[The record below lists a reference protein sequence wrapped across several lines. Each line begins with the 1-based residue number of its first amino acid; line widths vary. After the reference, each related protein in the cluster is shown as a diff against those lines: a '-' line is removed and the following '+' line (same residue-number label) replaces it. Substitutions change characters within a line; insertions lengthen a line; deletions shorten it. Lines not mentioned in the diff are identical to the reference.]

1 MSIKISDL
9 PSAAIANDADVIPL
23 VQGGT
28 TKKAAISLVR
38 PAFGTGPTDACVG
51 NDSRLSDSRM
61 PTGSASGDLTGNY
74 PGPVLT
80 TTGVAAL
87 TYGSASQVAQFTVD
101 AKGRIT
107 TAADIAITPT
117 AIGAVGT
124 SQLAANV
131 ATFLSIPSS
140 ANLAAAL
147 TDEVGTGS
155 VVFASGTVGSGSAV
169 LASGT
174 LGSGSVVLASGIT
187 GTGSVVLASG
197 TLGTGSA
204 VLASAVT
211 GTGNA
216 VLATSPTV
224 QEPSINGYTEGV
236 VPLTISGGTA
246 TINIATGTVVTATL
260 ASGTATTLTL
270 PTVSA
275 GKSFVLYL
283 KQPSSG
289 SVGSVTFVTSPV
301 GNIVWPGGIVP
312 AMTATLG
319 KLDIFSFVSD
329 GAKWYGNVSK
339 NYTY

>member
-51 NDSRLSDSRM
+51 NDSRLSDSRI

-169 LASGT
+169 LASG
-174 LGSGSVVLASGIT
+174 IT

-236 VPLTISGGTA
+236 VPLAISGGTA

-270 PTVSA
+270 PPVSA

>member
-1 MSIKISDL
+1 MSIKISNL
-9 PSAAIANDADVIPL
+9 PPAVSVNDADLVPI

-28 TKKAAISLVR
+28 TKKATANLIKT
-38 PAFGTGPTDACVG
+38 AFGTSAGTACEG
-51 NDSRLSDSRM
+51 NDVRLSDSRS
-61 PTGSASGDLTGNY
+61 PSGAASGDLTGSY

-87 TYGSASQVAQFTVD
+87 TYGSSSQVGQFTVD

-107 TAADIAITPT
+107 TAAAVAIAPD
-117 AIGAVGT
+117 AIGAVST
-124 SQLAANV
+124 SQLATNV
-131 ATFLSIPSS
+131 ATFLSTPSS

-147 TDEVGTGS
+147 TDEVGAGS
-155 VVFASGTVGSGSAV
+155 VVFASGTVGSGS
-169 LASGT
+169 
-174 LGSGSVVLASGIT
+174 VVLASGVT
-187 GTGSVVLASG
+187 GTGDVVLASG

-211 GTGNA
+211 GTGSA
-216 VLATSPTV
+216 MLATLPTV
-224 QEPSINGYTEGV
+224 QEPTINGYTEGV

-270 PTVSA
+270 PPVSA

-289 SVGSVTFVTSPV
+289 SVGTVTFVTSPS

-312 AMTATLG
+312 VITATLG
-319 KLDIFSFVSD
+319 RLDIFSFVSD